1 VSSSLSRDVLPFFV
15 ATAIGLTCALVT
27 AGSRARR
34 ALGIVMASGAL
45 ATPYLVPAAHPIVR
59 TALAILVFVG
69 IMRVVDLRSV
79 DWDAAMRLKH
89 VLLAVDS
96 RKIERTAPGFDAAS
110 IATAAAW
117 APLAVVCMWLVVRV
131 APETPPTPLR
141 WLFRW
146 ACGLGFIYTLTEAVY
161 ALIVAS
167 YRGLGLATPTLHRHP
182 AAARS
187 VQEFWGRRW
196 NRTVSAWLGE
206 TFFRPFARRGRPWLG
221 LVVAF
226 VVSAV
231 AHAYIA
237 VVAAGVVMAG
247 IMLSFFLLQ
256 GFVIVLELVLGTA
269 KWRAP
274 AAHAWCIAWMVG
286 ASPLFTEPFLRM
298 LGV

>member
-1 VSSSLSRDVLPFFV
+1 LSRDVLPFVV
-15 ATAIGLTCALVT
+15 ATAIGLACAVVT
-27 AGSRARR
+27 TGSRARR
-34 ALGIVMASGAL
+34 VLGLVMASGAL
-45 ATPYLVPAAHPIVR
+45 ATPYLVPASHPAVR
-59 TALAILVFVG
+59 TALAVLVFVG
-69 IMRVVDLRSV
+69 IMRVVDLRAV
-79 DWDAAMRLKH
+79 RWDLAMRLKH

-96 RKIERTAPGFDAAS
+96 RKIERTAPRLDVGS

-117 APLAVVCMWLVVRV
+117 GPLAVVCMWLVLRV
-131 APETPPTPLR
+131 VPEMPPGLMR

-146 ACGLGFIYTLTEAVY
+146 GCGLGFIYTLTEAVY
-161 ALIVAS
+161 ALILAG
-167 YRGLGLATPTLHRHP
+167 YRGFGLATPMLHRHP

-206 TFFRPFARRGRPWLG
+206 TFFRPLARRGKPWVG
-221 LVVAF
+221 LILAF

-237 VVAAGVVMAG
+237 VVAAGVAMAG
-247 IMLSFFLLQ
+247 VMLSFFLLQ

-269 KWRAP
+269 KWRP
-274 AAHAWCIAWMVG
+274 PVAHAWALFWMLC